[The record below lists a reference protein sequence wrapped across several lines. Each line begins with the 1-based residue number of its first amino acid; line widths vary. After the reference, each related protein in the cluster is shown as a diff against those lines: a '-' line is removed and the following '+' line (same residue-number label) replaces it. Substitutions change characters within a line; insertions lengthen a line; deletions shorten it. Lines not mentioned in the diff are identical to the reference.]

1 MKTLSLYRKRS
12 LVLLTLACVMSACS
26 RPGAPAARGAID
38 PAAEKIVLQ
47 KGTVENRVVATGKVI
62 ARAESQLAFARSG
75 RIAEVL
81 AKEGDLV
88 QKGQPLARID
98 STDLQNLADQQWA
111 NFLAAQAAYSQ
122 TIKGPTSAELTAAQ
136 AELTSA
142 EAAYAD
148 LGRTPS
154 ANTLGSL
161 RLAIANAEATLKQR
175 QDAMTDQSPDLANV
189 TAALQNAKATLAQR
203 QAAYDQRA
211 QRDPGVGA
219 SPEALDLQRATND
232 LAVAKASYDKT
243 VQNAQ
248 LDLQRAQNELNK
260 ARADYN
266 AKLEKATSGKLTN
279 AQAQIEQAKKNLA
292 ALQPVAETI
301 QQREAQM
308 QQAQFAWK
316 SAADALKGATLIAPY
331 AGLVTNVPI
340 NLGDW
345 VNTGM
350 TALQLADFSVPVFEI
365 DVDEADLGSVKPGQ
379 DARVRLQT
387 YPDLRL
393 AAKVESVAL
402 IGTTSGASGAVV
414 TYKVKLALGKAI
426 NAATPAILINM
437 SGTGEVVTARAT
449 DALVVPTRAL
459 MIDTTTRAFS
469 LQKVTGAGDQ
479 ARLETVPVKLGFR
492 DADKVEIVDG
502 VSVGDT
508 IVVPVVKTLPST
520 GGPGGT

>member
-316 SAADALKGATLIAPY
+316 SAADALKGATR
-331 AGLVTNVPI
+331 
-340 NLGDW
+340 
-345 VNTGM
+345 
-350 TALQLADFSVPVFEI
+350 E
-365 DVDEADLGSVKPGQ
+365 
-379 DARVRLQT
+379 
-387 YPDLRL
+387 
-393 AAKVESVAL
+393 
-402 IGTTSGASGAVV
+402 
-414 TYKVKLALGKAI
+414 
-426 NAATPAILINM
+426 
-437 SGTGEVVTARAT
+437 
-449 DALVVPTRAL
+449 
-459 MIDTTTRAFS
+459 
-469 LQKVTGAGDQ
+469 
-479 ARLETVPVKLGFR
+479 VPVKISSWMCVRMSWIAKF
-492 DADKVEIVDG
+492 
-502 VSVGDT
+502 
-508 IVVPVVKTLPST
+508 ST
-520 GGPGGT
+520 TRSRRMRKK